1 MLSTK
6 AVGDLLSHNRD
17 ERLCRRWYLI
27 TPNGTLLAYSQPTNI
42 NDLRKQA
49 AIAAICWQQ
58 HESRGSAGRLT
69 GEYDE
74 EIAED
79 AEQNPLHVLTIESE
93 DANVIMRRV
102 QEHLLLVLEGGVPP
116 RRNGFERRITAEG
129 VDGSQLRSHQGDGH
143 TDVANPVKAEHDGS
157 SVAANVLRLQRTK
170 MDALAAILRADFEQ
184 TGFKMPDVGGA
195 TVF

>member
-6 AVGDLLSHNRD
+6 AISDLLSHNRD
-17 ERLCRRWYLI
+17 ERLCKRWYLI

-58 HESRGSAGRLT
+58 HERGDPTGRFD
-69 GEYDE
+69 GDYDE

-79 AEQNPLHVLTIESE
+79 EEQSPLQVLIIESE
-93 DANVIMRRV
+93 DANVIMRRI
-102 QEHLLLVLEGGVPP
+102 QDQLLLVLEGGVPP
-116 RRNGFERRITAEG
+116 RRFGFDRRITAEG
-129 VDGSQLRSHQGDGH
+129 ADGSQRRPHQGDGH
-143 TDVANPVKAEHDGS
+143 TDVANVVKAEHEGS
-157 SVAANVLRLQRTK
+157 SVASNVLRLQRTK
-170 MDALAAILRADFEQ
+170 MDALARIVSADFEQ
-184 TGFKMPDVGGA
+184 TGFRMPDVGGS

>member
-6 AVGDLLSHNRD
+6 AISDLLSHNRD
-17 ERLCRRWYLI
+17 ERLCKRWYLI

-58 HESRGSAGRLT
+58 HESGESTGRYT
-69 GEYDE
+69 GDYDE

-79 AEQNPLHVLTIESE
+79 DDQSPLQVLTIESE
-93 DANVIMRRV
+93 DANVIMRHV
-102 QEHLLLVLEGGVPP
+102 QDQLLLVLEGGVPP
-116 RRNGFERRITAEG
+116 RRNEFERRITAEG
-129 VDGSQLRSHQGDGH
+129 ADGSQRRPHQGDGH
-143 TDVANPVKAEHDGS
+143 SEEDGS
-157 SVAANVLRLQRTK
+157 SVAANVLRLQRKK
-170 MDALAAILRADFEQ
+170 MDALAGVVLADFEQ
-184 TGFKMPDVGGA
+184 TGFKMPDVGGS